1 MPCGILRRGAKYG
14 LGSRQERQPVFP
26 GWYADPEGVVF
37 GDTYWIYPT
46 YSADYDEQTFMD
58 CLLVERPPYTG
69 RSTPGSS
76 PTTR

>member
-1 MPCGILRRGAKYG
+1 MCI
-14 LGSRQERQPVFP
+14 GSRPERQPRLP
-26 GWYADPEGVVF
+26 AGTPTPKVVF

-46 YSADYDEQTFMD
+46 YSADYDEQTFLD
-58 CLLVERPPYTG
+58 AFSSKDSYTG

>member
-14 LGSRQERQPVFP
+14 LGSRRSGNPVFP

-46 YSADYDEQTFMD
+46 YSADYDEQTFLD
-58 CLLVERPPYTG
+58 AFSSKDLVHWQKH
-69 RSTPGSS
+69 PGSS